1 MGIVS
6 VKRTIPFIHYWRM
19 NTKLIGIMLLL
30 GTMSVNAQKIEFK
43 ADINEM
49 SPMSYPARSGLSD
62 FSFEMRN
69 DSAFVHLPY
78 MGEVY
83 NPTYNNEG
91 LNFDAPCVGLTV
103 KPTKKKD
110 GQMIEFS
117 LKHDIVSYR
126 FNVTLWDNNRI
137 DIFMQ
142 PSNAQS
148 CNYMGEWEKPQKK

>member
-1 MGIVS
+1 MV
-6 VKRTIPFIHYWRM
+6 R
-19 NTKLIGIMLLL
+19 LISIMMLL
-30 GTMSVNAQKIEFK
+30 GTISVNAQKIDFK

-49 SPMSYPARSGLSD
+49 MPMSYPARSGLSG

-83 NPTYNNEG
+83 NPTYNNDG
-91 LNFDAPCVGLTV
+91 LNFDEPCSGISI

-110 GQMIEFS
+110 GQIISFT
-117 LKHDIVSYR
+117 LRHDIVSYK
-126 FNVTLWDNNRI
+126 FDITLWDNNRL

-148 CNYMGEWEKPQKK
+148 CDYMGEWEKAVEEKNKKK

>member
-1 MGIVS
+1 MV
-6 VKRTIPFIHYWRM
+6 R
-19 NTKLIGIMLLL
+19 LISIMMLL
-30 GTMSVNAQKIEFK
+30 GTISVNAQKIDFK

-49 SPMSYPARSGLSD
+49 MPMSYPARSGLSG

-83 NPTYNNEG
+83 NPTYNNDG
-91 LNFDAPCVGLTV
+91 LNFDEPCSGISI

-110 GQMIEFS
+110 GQIIS
-117 LKHDIVSYR
+117 LTLRHDIVSYK
-126 FNVTLWDNNRI
+126 FDITLWDNNRL

-148 CNYMGEWEKPQKK
+148 CDYMGEWEKAVEEKNKKK

>member
-1 MGIVS
+1 MF
-6 VKRTIPFIHYWRM
+6 KRLLSIIFLFGTITVM
-19 NTKLIGIMLLL
+19 
-30 GTMSVNAQKIEFK
+30 AQKIEFR

-49 SPMSYPARSGLSD
+49 SPMSYPARSGLSG
-62 FSFEMRN
+62 FSVERRN

-83 NPTYNNEG
+83 NPTYSNDG
-91 LNFDAPCVGLTV
+91 LNFDGPCSELSV

-110 GQMIEFS
+110 GQIIGFT
-117 LKHDIVSYR
+117 LKHDIVIYK
-126 FNVTLWDNNRI
+126 FNITLWDNKRL

>member
-1 MGIVS
+1 MMV
-6 VKRTIPFIHYWRM
+6 R
-19 NTKLIGIMLLL
+19 LISIMMLL
-30 GTMSVNAQKIEFK
+30 GTIGVNAQKIDFK

-49 SPMSYPARSGLSD
+49 MPMSYPARSGLSG

-83 NPTYNNEG
+83 NPTYNNDG
-91 LNFDAPCVGLTV
+91 LNFDEPCSGISI

-110 GQMIEFS
+110 GQIISFT
-117 LKHDIVSYR
+117 LRHDIVSYK
-126 FNVTLWDNNRI
+126 FDITLWDNNRL

-148 CNYMGEWEKPQKK
+148 CDYMGEWEKAVEEKNKKK

>member
-1 MGIVS
+1 MFKSLLSIICLFG
-6 VKRTIPFIHYWRM
+6 TI
-19 NTKLIGIMLLL
+19 TV
-30 GTMSVNAQKIEFK
+30 TAQEIEFK

-49 SPMSYPARSGLSD
+49 SPMSYPARSGLSG

-83 NPTYNNEG
+83 NPTYSNDG
-91 LNFDAPCVGLTV
+91 LNFDEPCCDLTV

-110 GQMIEFS
+110 GQIIGFT
-117 LKHDIVSYR
+117 LKHDIVTYK
-126 FNVTLWDNNRI
+126 FNITLWDNNRL

-148 CNYMGEWEKPQKK
+148 CNYMGEWEKTYKTQTKK